1 MLLIFFAEISTIGVR
16 RSGWKIE
23 ETEFE
28 VLMRGDA
35 GWRLLPVERFLDFPG
50 VGSVYRAPPH
60 TMQPP
65 VLGSKSWSTKG

>member
-1 MLLIFFAEISTIGVR
+1 MVIGVR
-16 RSGWKIE
+16 TSGWKIE

-50 VGSVYRAPPH
+50 VGSVYRAPPSYNA
-60 TMQPP
+60 TTSSAWIQ
-65 VLGSKSWSTKG
+65 VLVNKRLT